1 MKDGGQ
7 LPTQKQIMY
16 GWKVSPVARNIAL
29 ILRDFAIEQEH
40 PKVTIAV
47 NKLSQITDAGEMAV
61 NSGLDE
67 LQDKGFVESDRPNAE
82 TRRKLA
88 LADQKKKAGE
98 ARPRKP
104 YYFRLHVGNSK
115 NYKDHS

>member
-47 NKLSQITDAGEMAV
+47 NKLSQITDAGEKAV

>member
-47 NKLSQITDAGEMAV
+47 NKLSQITDAGEKAV

-67 LQDKGFVESDRPNAE
+67 LQDKGFVESDRPKHNWVLCILQMLRYHP
-82 TRRKLA
+82 TDPYGRRIYV
-88 LADQKKKAGE
+88 D
-98 ARPRKP
+98 R
-104 YYFRLHVGNSK
+104 Y
-115 NYKDHS
+115 